1 MVYASICPQSGNF
14 CSHST
19 HTPYAPTRMIRKTES
34 TDYHSTHRLSQYTQ
48 TITVHTDYH
57 STPHT
62 DYPSTHRQSQ
72 HTQTITIHTDYH
84 STHRLSQHIQNL
96 YTCCVCTFLFQYQ
109 NKRNVNMYPNKRN
122 AAFAFQTVYCLTPYL
137 HSVMLVSQL
146 KNARSSR
153 VTELSENKCLKAA
166 LRRWRQGHSRT
177 CLWLTLVLVQ
187 DWVDQCS
194 RQSAANGWSCMRW
207 TRESQINVHI
217 IIIHGQAFLLV
228 DELHSIVLVQKL
240 TRTNCLYSP
249 LNFSRRLAQH
259 RNLIKGVLKYTSKRF
274 ECDFERQLDPL
285 YGLLTR

>member
-153 VTELSENKCLKAA
+153 ITEFIQDNKCFKAA
-166 LRRWRQGHSRT
+166 LCRWTAVHWKDRGT
-177 CLWLTLVLVQ
+177 CLRVCGLYATSIVQ
-187 DWVDQCS
+187 
-194 RQSAANGWSCMRW
+194 GWAW
-207 TRESQINVHI
+207 TRKVP
-217 IIIHGQAFLLV
+217 A
-228 DELHSIVLVQKL
+228 
-240 TRTNCLYSP
+240 TCSP
-249 LNFSRRLAQH
+249 TDRAW
-259 RNLIKGVLKYTSKRF
+259 G
-274 ECDFERQLDPL
+274 ERAKV
-285 YGLLTR
+285 R